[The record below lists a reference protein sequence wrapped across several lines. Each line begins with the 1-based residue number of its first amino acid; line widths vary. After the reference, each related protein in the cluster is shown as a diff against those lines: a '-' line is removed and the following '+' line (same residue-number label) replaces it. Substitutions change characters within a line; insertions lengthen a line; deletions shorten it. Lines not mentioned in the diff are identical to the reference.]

1 MNVILL
7 DKVENLGDI
16 GDLVTVKPG
25 YGRNYLLP
33 SGKASLA
40 TPVNIKEFEARRAEL
55 EKQAGEELVSAK
67 ARAELV
73 HGMEL
78 VITANV
84 GPEGKLFGSVGPI
97 DITEA
102 CEKVGVEIARSE
114 VRMPDGPI
122 HEVGDFAVG
131 LHFHSD
137 VNTEITV
144 KVVGDEV
151 AGEVAPSDT
160 DEQAS
165 V

>member
-25 YGRNYLLP
+25 YGRNFLLP

-40 TPVNIKEFEARRAEL
+40 TPANIKEFEARRAEL
-55 EKQAGEELVSAK
+55 ENQLAEEMASAK

-73 HGMEL
+73 QGMEL

-97 DITEA
+97 DITDA

-122 HEVGDFAVG
+122 HEVGDYTVG

-137 VNTEITV
+137 VNAEITV
-144 KVVGDEV
+144 KVVADEV
-151 AGEVAPSDT
+151 SDEEV
-160 DEQAS
+160 S

>member
-40 TPVNIKEFEARRAEL
+40 TPENIAEFEARRTDL
-55 EKQAGEELVSAK
+55 EKHAAEELTAAK

-73 HGMEL
+73 QGMEL
-78 VITANV
+78 VIQANV
-84 GPEGKLFGSVGPI
+84 GTEGKLFGSVGPI
-97 DITEA
+97 DIADA

-122 HEVGDFAVG
+122 HEVGDYTVG

-137 VNTEITV
+137 VNAEITV
-144 KVVGDEV
+144 KVVADEGPV
-151 AGEVAPSDT
+151 M
-160 DEQAS
+160 
-165 V
+165 

>member
-1 MNVILL
+1 MDVILL

-40 TPVNIKEFEARRAEL
+40 TPENIAEFEARRADL
-55 EKQAGEELVSAK
+55 EKHAVEELTAAK

-73 HGMEL
+73 QGMEL
-78 VITANV
+78 VIQANV
-84 GPEGKLFGSVGPI
+84 GTEGKLFGSVGPI
-97 DITEA
+97 DIADA

-122 HEVGDFAVG
+122 HEVGDYTVG

-137 VNTEITV
+137 VNAEITV
-144 KVVGDEV
+144 KVVADEGPV
-151 AGEVAPSDT
+151 M
-160 DEQAS
+160 
-165 V
+165 

>member
-25 YGRNYLLP
+25 YGRNFLLP

-40 TPVNIKEFEARRAEL
+40 TPANIKEFEARRAQL
-55 EKQAGEELVSAK
+55 EIQLAEEMASAK

-73 HGMEL
+73 QGMEL

-97 DITEA
+97 DITDA

-114 VRMPDGPI
+114 IRMPDGPI
-122 HEVGDFAVG
+122 HEVGDYTVG

-137 VNTEITV
+137 VNAEITV
-144 KVVGDEV
+144 KVVADEV
-151 AGEVAPSDT
+151 SD
-160 DEQAS
+160 EEGS